1 MYIRV
6 QYVFVVSVNA
16 ITKDNGYLI
25 MNIYFKFVT
34 TKSCLGYNHSVD
46 DLKNYTHLL
55 KHGLFHFQIYV
66 LTTLRKTQNNVTGE
80 LV

>member
-25 MNIYFKFVT
+25 MNIYFKFFT

-55 KHGLFHFQIYV
+55 KHSLIHFQIYV
-66 LTTLRKTQNNVTGE
+66 LTTLRKTQNNVTGK